1 MRLGD
6 LLKDLSYEVIQGNID
21 IEIKGIKNNSRD
33 VTEGDLF
40 FCIRGNTTDGHS
52 YAASVSCKGAAAIIA
67 EREVI
72 VPPFVT
78 VIKVD
83 NVRYAMGMVSA
94 RYYDNPS
101 AYLTV
106 IGITGTK
113 GKTTTAY
120 MLRDIFNMAGYKTGL
135 IGTVEIDDGC
145 VCTASQNTTPES
157 IDLQRYLRR
166 MVDNNVRVA
175 VMEVSSQ
182 GLMLDRVLGI
192 EFDIGVFTNLSQDHI
207 GAGEHKSFEQYKNC
221 KKKLFD
227 MCRVGVINCDSD
239 YYEEISKDAACDI
252 ITYGLSDAAC
262 YRAEHEK
269 LYIEDGALGVSY
281 CLKGND
287 EGCISVDMPGEFTV
301 YNSLAA
307 VAVADILGVTFQNI
321 KSALGHIKV
330 KGRAE
335 MVKISDEFT
344 LMIDYAHNKTSI
356 EQLLDALRKYRPN
369 NITVV
374 FGCGGNRFRERRYEM
389 GVVAALKADKI
400 ILTNDNPRYENPMD
414 IINDIK
420 EGVYAMNGSCEVI
433 PDRKEAIRYAI
444 LNASYGDIVVL
455 AGKGHEGYQDICG
468 TKYDMDE
475 RILIRE
481 VLEEEDVTKICGY
494 NNRYFA

>member
-6 LLKDLSYEVIQGNID
+6 LLKELSYEVIQGNID

-40 FCIRGNTTDGHS
+40 FCIRGNASDGHN
-52 YAASVSCKGAAAIIA
+52 YAASVACKGAAAIIA
-67 EREVI
+67 ERAVI
-72 VPPFVT
+72 VPTFVT
-78 VIKVD
+78 VIKVVD
-83 NVRYAMGMVSA
+83 SRYAMGIVSA
-94 RYYDNPS
+94 KYYNNPS
-101 AYLTV
+101 KALTV

-135 IGTVEIDDGC
+135 IGTVEIDDGSIC
-145 VCTASQNTTPES
+145 IDSKNTTPES
-157 IDLQRYLRR
+157 IDIQMYLRR

-192 EFDIGVFTNLSQDHI
+192 EFDIGVFTNLSRDHI
-207 GAGEHKSFEQYKNC
+207 GDGEHKSFEQYKNC

-239 YYEEISKDAACDI
+239 YYEEISQDAGCDI
-252 ITYGLSDAAC
+252 ITYGLSENAC
-262 YRAEHEK
+262 YRAENEK
-269 LYIEDGALGVSY
+269 LYIEDGVLGVSY
-281 CLKGND
+281 CLRGNN
-287 EGCISVDMPGEFTV
+287 EGYVSVDMPGEFTV

-307 VAVADILGVTFQNI
+307 VAVADILGITFQNI
-321 KSALGHIKV
+321 KNALRHIRV

-344 LMIDYAHNKTSI
+344 VMIDYAHNKTAI
-356 EQLLDALRKYRPN
+356 EQMLGALRRYHPH

-374 FGCGGNRFRERRYEM
+374 FGCGGNRSRERRYEM
-389 GVVAALKADKI
+389 GVITALMADKI
-400 ILTNDNPRYENPMD
+400 IITNDNPRYENPMD

-420 EGVYAMNGSCEVI
+420 EGIYAMNGTCEVI

-444 LNASYGDIVVL
+444 LNATHGDIIVL

-468 TKYDMDE
+468 IKYDMDE